1 MAMTHAQ
8 GMAYEL
14 ARELIS
20 SKIGNV
26 SHELGIEELRIDRD
40 DTRID
45 EFQAELIAYAR
56 ERESLDPADTEAV
69 GSVIIRYSRT
79 RALPD
84 ILGE

>member
-26 SHELGIEELRIDRD
+26 SHQPGIEALRIDLD
-40 DTRID
+40 DTRIN
-45 EFQAELIAYAR
+45 ELEAELIAYAR
-56 ERESLDPADTEAV
+56 ERESLDPADTQAV

-84 ILGE
+84 VLGE

>member
-1 MAMTHAQ
+1 MALTHAQ

-26 SHELGIEELRIDRD
+26 SHEIGIEELRINRD
-40 DTRID
+40 DFRIN
-45 EFQAELIAYAR
+45 ELEAELIAYAR

-69 GSVIIRYSRT
+69 
-79 RALPD
+79 
-84 ILGE
+84 